1 MTSPLA
7 RGRGLKEFELGFLEA
22 ILIVERGSRCDR
34 SLDTQSA
41 INAGGL
47 LQEAAGEREHA

>member
-1 MTSPLA
+1 
-7 RGRGLKEFELGFLEA
+7 LKEFELGFLEV

-34 SLDTQSA
+34 SPDTQSA

>member
-1 MTSPLA
+1 
-7 RGRGLKEFELGFLEA
+7 LKEFELGFLEA

-34 SLDTQSA
+34 SLDTQST